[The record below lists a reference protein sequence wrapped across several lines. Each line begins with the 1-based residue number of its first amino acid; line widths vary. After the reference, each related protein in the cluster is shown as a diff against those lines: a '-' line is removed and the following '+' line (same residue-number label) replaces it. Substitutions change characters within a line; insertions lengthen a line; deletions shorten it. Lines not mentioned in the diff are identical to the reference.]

1 MRNKKQMNKLALQ
14 TKLKRLLIAGG
25 LAALVAVPLL
35 SGNAGMR
42 KVDAAQGDV
51 KINST
56 NFPDEEF
63 RKYISKNIDRNKDGV
78 LSKSEIKKVTEIR
91 LYISSKNGYGKTK
104 YYKCKNLTGIGIFT
118 ELAVLDCSDNKLTKL
133 DVSKNTKLVEL
144 DCGGNE
150 LTKLDVSKNTKLV
163 KLDCNRNKLTKL
175 DVSKNTKLEFV
186 NCGYNGIKELNV
198 SKLTKLKE
206 LHCYD
211 NKLTKLDVSK
221 NVKLEILECSSNNLT
236 GLDLRKNAKLVG
248 LFCDENKLTKLDL
261 TKNTKLHTLWCDDN
275 KLTKLDLTKN
285 TKLHILWCSSNKLT
299 KLDVTKNLDLVD
311 LYCYTNK
318 LAKLNVDKNEK
329 LVCLV
334 CSDNKLTQLRL
345 TNNKQLV
352 KLECAKNQLT
362 QLDTSQ
368 NNALVWVDCADNKLT
383 KLDFSASPLCD
394 SVVCNENKL
403 TEIIV
408 PKNMENDRIY
418 YDKNL
423 KVSIKKKTKPV
434 KNGTYFVEDT
444 YNYPY
449 CTFRV
454 TSTKAGNRT
463 VSLGAWT
470 NGGAF
475 GTKGWK
481 SYMKGIKYGNQ
492 TYKLTS
498 IDSGA
503 FAGATFSEYDG
514 NNNIVMGGSIKTIGS
529 KAFAGT
535 KVLKTITLGTS
546 VEKIGSYAFANS
558 RDLKVLKIKTTKLT
572 SKTLSKKTFA
582 GITSKTTVK
591 VPKSKLSAYK
601 KLFRKCGL
609 SKNVKVK
616 AI

>member
-14 TKLKRLLIAGG
+14 TKLKRLMVAGG

-35 SGNAGMR
+35 FSNAGMR

-56 NFPDEEF
+56 NFPDEGF
-63 RKYISKNIDRNKDGV
+63 RKYISENIDLNEDGV
-78 LSKSEIKKVTEIR
+78 LSKAEIKKVSEIT
-91 LYISSKNGYGKTK
+91 LEHYDGDGNEYV
-104 YYKCKNLTGIGIFT
+104 YNDLTGIGVFT
-118 ELAVLDCSDNKLTKL
+118 ELKRLECESQKSLSKL
-133 DVSKNTKLVEL
+133 DLH
-144 DCGGNE
+144 
-150 LTKLDVSKNTKLV
+150 
-163 KLDCNRNKLTKL
+163 
-175 DVSKNTKLEFV
+175 KNTKLEV
-186 NCGYNGIKELNV
+186 VKCGHNSIKELDV

-206 LHCYD
+206 LRCYD

-221 NVKLEILECSSNNLT
+221 NVKLEILACSSNNLT

-248 LFCDENKLTKLDL
+248 LYCSSNKLTKLNL
-261 TKNTKLHTLWCDDN
+261 TKNTKLHNLWCD
-275 KLTKLDLTKN
+275 
-285 TKLHILWCSSNKLT
+285 SNKLT
-299 KLDVTKNLDLVD
+299 KLDVTKNLDLVE
-311 LYCYTNK
+311 LICHTNK
-318 LAKLNVDKNEK
+318 LTKLNVDKNEK
-329 LVCLV
+329 LLCLL

-352 KLECAKNQLT
+352 WLECAKNQLT
-362 QLDTSQ
+362 QLDTSH
-368 NNALVWVDCADNKLT
+368 NNALVWVECTNNRLT

-394 SVVCNENKL
+394 SVVCHENKL

-444 YNYPY
+444 YKYPY
-449 CTFRV
+449 CCTFRV

-463 VSLGAWT
+463 ASVGVWT
-470 NGGAF
+470 DGSYFTQA
-475 GTKGWK
+475 GWK
-481 SYMKGIKYGNQ
+481 RYMKGVKYGNQ

-503 FAGATFSEYDG
+503 FAGGTFSEYNG
-514 NNNIVMGGSIKTIGS
+514 NNNIVIGGSIKTIGS

-609 SKNVKVK
+609 SRNVKVK

>member
-25 LAALVAVPLL
+25 LAALVAVSLL
-35 SGNAGMR
+35 LGNPGMR

-56 NFPDEEF
+56 NFPDEGF
-63 RKYISKNIDRNKDGV
+63 RKYISENIDLNEDGV
-78 LSKSEIKKVTEIR
+78 LSKAEIKKVTEIKLEHYDEAR
-91 LYISSKNGYGKTK
+91 NEYVYND
-104 YYKCKNLTGIGIFT
+104 LTGIGVFT
-118 ELAVLDCSDNKLTKL
+118 ELKRLECEDQKSLSKL
-133 DVSKNTKLVEL
+133 DLH
-144 DCGGNE
+144 
-150 LTKLDVSKNTKLV
+150 
-163 KLDCNRNKLTKL
+163 
-175 DVSKNTKLEFV
+175 KNTKLEFV
-186 NCGYNGIKELNV
+186 KCGNNSIKELNV

-206 LHCYD
+206 LRCYY

-221 NVKLEILECSSNNLT
+221 NVKLEILACSSNNLTGLDLRKNVKLEILACSSNNLT

-248 LFCDENKLTKLDL
+248 LYCSSNKLTKLNL
-261 TKNTKLHTLWCDDN
+261 TKNTKLHNLWCD
-275 KLTKLDLTKN
+275 
-285 TKLHILWCSSNKLT
+285 SNKLT
-299 KLDVTKNLDLVD
+299 KLDVTKNLDLVE
-311 LYCYTNK
+311 LICHTNK
-318 LAKLNVDKNEK
+318 LTKLNVDKNEK
-329 LVCLV
+329 LLCLL

-352 KLECAKNQLT
+352 WLECAKNQLT
-362 QLDTSQ
+362 QLDTSH
-368 NNALVWVDCADNKLT
+368 NNALVWVECTNNRLT

-394 SVVCNENKL
+394 SVVCHENKL

-444 YNYPY
+444 YKYPY
-449 CTFRV
+449 CCTFRV

-463 VSLGAWT
+463 ASVGVWT
-470 NGGAF
+470 DGSYFTQA
-475 GTKGWK
+475 GWK
-481 SYMKGIKYGNQ
+481 RYMKGVKYGNQ

-503 FAGATFSEYDG
+503 FAGATFYEYDG
-514 NNNIVMGGSIKTIGS
+514 NNNIVIGGSIKTIGS

>member
-56 NFPDEEF
+56 NFPDEGF
-63 RKYISKNIDRNKDGV
+63 RKYISENIDLNEDGV
-78 LSKSEIKKVTEIR
+78 LSKAEIKKVTEIKLEHYDEAR
-91 LYISSKNGYGKTK
+91 NEYVYND
-104 YYKCKNLTGIGIFT
+104 LTGIGVFT
-118 ELAVLDCSDNKLTKL
+118 ELKRLECEDQKSLSKL
-133 DVSKNTKLVEL
+133 DLH
-144 DCGGNE
+144 
-150 LTKLDVSKNTKLV
+150 
-163 KLDCNRNKLTKL
+163 
-175 DVSKNTKLEFV
+175 KNTKLEFV
-186 NCGYNGIKELNV
+186 KCGNNSIKELNV

-206 LHCYD
+206 LRCYY

-221 NVKLEILECSSNNLT
+221 NVKLEILACSSNNLT

-248 LFCDENKLTKLDL
+248 LYCSSNKLTKLNL
-261 TKNTKLHTLWCDDN
+261 TKNTKLHNLWCD
-275 KLTKLDLTKN
+275 
-285 TKLHILWCSSNKLT
+285 SNKLT
-299 KLDVTKNLDLVD
+299 KLDVTKNLDLVE
-311 LYCYTNK
+311 LICHTNK
-318 LAKLNVDKNEK
+318 LTKLNVDKNEK
-329 LVCLV
+329 LLCLL

-352 KLECAKNQLT
+352 WLECAKNQLT
-362 QLDTSQ
+362 QLDTSH
-368 NNALVWVDCADNKLT
+368 NNALVWVECTNNRLT

-394 SVVCNENKL
+394 SVVCHENKL

-444 YNYPY
+444 YKYPY
-449 CTFRV
+449 CCTFRV

-463 VSLGAWT
+463 ASVGVWT
-470 NGGAF
+470 DGSYFTQA
-475 GTKGWK
+475 GWK
-481 SYMKGIKYGNQ
+481 RYMKGVKYGNQ

-503 FAGATFSEYDG
+503 FAGGTFSEYNG
-514 NNNIVMGGSIKTIGS
+514 NNNIVIGGSIKTIGS

-609 SKNVKVK
+609 SRNVKVK

>member
-56 NFPDEEF
+56 NFPDEGF
-63 RKYISKNIDRNKDGV
+63 RKYISENIDLNEDGV
-78 LSKSEIKKVTEIR
+78 LSKAEIKKVTEIT
-91 LYISSKNGYGKTK
+91 LEHYDGDGNEYV
-104 YYKCKNLTGIGIFT
+104 YNDLTGIGVFT
-118 ELAVLDCSDNKLTKL
+118 ELKRLECESQKSLSKL
-133 DVSKNTKLVEL
+133 DLH
-144 DCGGNE
+144 
-150 LTKLDVSKNTKLV
+150 
-163 KLDCNRNKLTKL
+163 
-175 DVSKNTKLEFV
+175 KNTKLEFV
-186 NCGYNGIKELNV
+186 KCGRNGIKILNV

-206 LHCYD
+206 LRCYA

-221 NVKLEILECSSNNLT
+221 NVNLEILDCESNNLT
-236 GLDLRKNAKLVG
+236 GLDLRKNTKLVE
-248 LFCDENKLTKLDL
+248 LYCSSNKLTKLDL
-261 TKNTKLHTLWCDDN
+261 TKNTKLHNLWCN
-275 KLTKLDLTKN
+275 
-285 TKLHILWCSSNKLT
+285 SNKLT
-299 KLDVTKNLDLVD
+299 KLDVSKNTKLSKIVCSRNKLTQLDITKNLNLVD
-311 LYCYTNK
+311 LYCDANK

-329 LVCLV
+329 LVCLD
-334 CSDNKLTQLRL
+334 CSDNKLTQLHL

-352 KLECAKNQLT
+352 KLACAKNQLT
-362 QLDTSQ
+362 QLDTSH
-368 NNALVWVDCADNKLT
+368 NNALVWVECTNNRLT
-383 KLDFSASPLCD
+383 KLDLSASPLCQLIQ
-394 SVVCNENKL
+394 CEANKL
-403 TEIIV
+403 TEIIA
-408 PKNMENDRIY
+408 PKNIENDRIV

-463 VSLGAWT
+463 VSLGVWT

-481 SYMKGIKYGNQ
+481 SYMKGIKFGNQ

-514 NNNIVMGGSIKTIGS
+514 NNNIVIGGSIKTIGS

-572 SKTLSKKTFA
+572 SNKLSKKTFA
-582 GITSKTTVK
+582 GITTKTTVK
-591 VPKSKLSAYK
+591 VPKSKLSEYK

>member
-35 SGNAGMR
+35 LGNPGMR

-56 NFPDEEF
+56 NFPDEGF
-63 RKYISKNIDRNKDGV
+63 RKYISENIDLNEDGV
-78 LSKSEIKKVTEIR
+78 LSKAEIKKVTEIKLEHYDEAR
-91 LYISSKNGYGKTK
+91 NEYVYND
-104 YYKCKNLTGIGIFT
+104 LTGIGVFT
-118 ELAVLDCSDNKLTKL
+118 ELQTLECAGNELTKL

-248 LFCDENKLTKLDL
+248 LYCSSNKLTKLNL
-261 TKNTKLHTLWCDDN
+261 TKNTKLHNLWCD
-275 KLTKLDLTKN
+275 
-285 TKLHILWCSSNKLT
+285 SNKLT
-299 KLDVTKNLDLVD
+299 KLDVTKNLDLVE
-311 LYCYTNK
+311 LICHTNK
-318 LAKLNVDKNEK
+318 LTKLNVDKNEK
-329 LVCLV
+329 LLCLL

-352 KLECAKNQLT
+352 WLECAKNQLT
-362 QLDTSQ
+362 QLDTSH
-368 NNALVWVDCADNKLT
+368 NNALVWVECTNNRLT

-394 SVVCNENKL
+394 SVVCHENKL

-444 YNYPY
+444 YKYPY
-449 CTFRV
+449 CCTFRV

-463 VSLGAWT
+463 ASVGVWT
-470 NGGAF
+470 DGSYFTQA
-475 GTKGWK
+475 GWK
-481 SYMKGIKYGNQ
+481 RYMKGVKYGNQ

-503 FAGATFSEYDG
+503 FAGGTFSEYNG
-514 NNNIVMGGSIKTIGS
+514 NNNIVIGGSIKTIGS

-591 VPKSKLSAYK
+591 VPKSKLSEYK

>member
-1 MRNKKQMNKLALQ
+1 
-14 TKLKRLLIAGG
+14 
-25 LAALVAVPLL
+25 
-35 SGNAGMR
+35 MR

-56 NFPDEEF
+56 NFPDEGF
-63 RKYISKNIDRNKDGV
+63 RKYISENIDLNEDGV
-78 LSKSEIKKVTEIR
+78 LSKAEIKKVTEIKLEHYDEAR
-91 LYISSKNGYGKTK
+91 NEYVYND
-104 YYKCKNLTGIGIFT
+104 LTGIGVFT
-118 ELAVLDCSDNKLTKL
+118 ELKRLECEDQKSLSKL
-133 DVSKNTKLVEL
+133 DLH
-144 DCGGNE
+144 
-150 LTKLDVSKNTKLV
+150 
-163 KLDCNRNKLTKL
+163 
-175 DVSKNTKLEFV
+175 KNTKLEFV
-186 NCGYNGIKELNV
+186 KCGRNGIKELNV

-206 LHCYD
+206 LRCYV

-221 NVKLEILECSSNNLT
+221 NVNLEILDCESNNLT
-236 GLDLRKNAKLVG
+236 GLDLRKNTKLVELYCG
-248 LFCDENKLTKLDL
+248 GNKLTKLDL
-261 TKNTKLHTLWCDDN
+261 TKNTKLHDLWCDSN
-275 KLTKLDLTKN
+275 KLIKLDVSKN
-285 TKLHILWCSSNKLT
+285 TKLSRIVCSSNKLT

-311 LYCYTNK
+311 LYCDTNK
-318 LAKLNVDKNEK
+318 LTKLNVDKNEK
-329 LVCLV
+329 LIGLV
-334 CSDNKLTQLRL
+334 CSDNKLAQLHL

-362 QLDTSQ
+362 QLDTSH
-368 NNALVWVDCADNKLT
+368 NNALVWVVCTNNRLT
-383 KLDFSASPLCD
+383 KLDFSASPLCN

-470 NGGAF
+470 NAGAF

-481 SYMKGIKYGNQ
+481 SYMKGVKYGNQ

-503 FAGATFSEYDG
+503 FAGGTFSEYDG
-514 NNNIVMGGSIKTIGS
+514 NNNIVIGGSIKTIGS

>member
-56 NFPDEEF
+56 NFPDEGF

-78 LSKSEIKKVTEIR
+78 LSKAEIKKVTEIK
-91 LYISSKNGYGKTK
+91 LEHYDETGNEYV
-104 YYKCKNLTGIGIFT
+104 YNDLTGIGVFT
-118 ELAVLDCSDNKLTKL
+118 ELKRLECESQKDLSKL
-133 DVSKNTKLVEL
+133 DLH
-144 DCGGNE
+144 
-150 LTKLDVSKNTKLV
+150 
-163 KLDCNRNKLTKL
+163 
-175 DVSKNTKLEFV
+175 KNTKLEFV
-186 NCGYNGIKELNV
+186 KCGRNGIKELNV

-206 LHCYD
+206 LRCYVNKLTKLDVSKNVNLEILDCESNNLTGLDLRKNTKLVELYCGGNKLTKLDLTKNTKLNNLWCYD

-221 NVKLEILECSSNNLT
+221 NTKLFKIN
-236 GLDLRKNAKLVG
+236 
-248 LFCDENKLTKLDL
+248 CDNNKLTKLDL
-261 TKNTKLHTLWCDDN
+261 TKNL
-275 KLTKLDLTKN
+275 
-285 TKLHILWCSSNKLT
+285 
-299 KLDVTKNLDLVD
+299 NLIY
-311 LYCYTNK
+311 LYCSGNK
-318 LAKLNVDKNEK
+318 FTGLNVDKNEK
-329 LVCLV
+329 LECLW
-334 CSDNKLTQLRL
+334 CNDNKLTKLRL

-352 KLECAKNQLT
+352 SLECTRNQLT
-362 QLDTSQ
+362 QLDTSH

-383 KLDFSASPLCD
+383 KLDLSASPLCQRI
-394 SVVCNENKL
+394 VCEENKL

-408 PKNMENDRIY
+408 PKNMETDGIM

-470 NGGAF
+470 NAGAF
-475 GTKGWK
+475 GTKVWK
-481 SYMKGIKYGNQ
+481 SYMKGVKYGNQ

-503 FAGATFSEYDG
+503 FAGGTFSEYDG
-514 NNNIVMGGSIKTIGS
+514 NNNIVIGGSIKTIGS

-535 KVLKTITLGTS
+535 KVLKAITLGTS

>member
-14 TKLKRLLIAGG
+14 TKLKRLMVAGG

-35 SGNAGMR
+35 FSNAGMR

-56 NFPDEEF
+56 NFPDEGF
-63 RKYISKNIDRNKDGV
+63 RKYISENIDLNEDGV
-78 LSKSEIKKVTEIR
+78 LSKAEIKKVSEIT
-91 LYISSKNGYGKTK
+91 LEHYDGDGNEYV
-104 YYKCKNLTGIGIFT
+104 YNDLTGIGVFT
-118 ELAVLDCSDNKLTKL
+118 ELKRLECESQKSLSKL
-133 DVSKNTKLVEL
+133 DLH
-144 DCGGNE
+144 
-150 LTKLDVSKNTKLV
+150 
-163 KLDCNRNKLTKL
+163 
-175 DVSKNTKLEFV
+175 KNTKLEV
-186 NCGYNGIKELNV
+186 VKCGYNSIKELDV

-206 LHCYD
+206 LRCYD

-221 NVKLEILECSSNNLT
+221 NVKLEILDCVSNNLT
-236 GLDLRKNAKLVG
+236 GLDLRKNTKLVV
-248 LFCDENKLTKLDL
+248 LCCDE
-261 TKNTKLHTLWCDDN
+261 N

-285 TKLHILWCSSNKLT
+285 TKLHILWCRSNKLT

-311 LYCYTNK
+311 LNCETNK
-318 LAKLNVDKNEK
+318 LTKLNVDKNEK

-334 CSDNKLTQLRL
+334 CSDNKLTQLHL

-362 QLDTSQ
+362 QLDTSH
-368 NNALVWVDCADNKLT
+368 NNALVWVECTNNRLT

-434 KNGTYFVEDT
+434 KNGAYFVEDT

-514 NNNIVMGGSIKTIGS
+514 NNNIVIGGSIKTIGS

-535 KVLKTITLGTS
+535 KVLRTITLGTS

>member
-56 NFPDEEF
+56 NFPDEGF

-78 LSKSEIKKVTEIR
+78 LSKAEIKKVTEIK
-91 LYISSKNGYGKTK
+91 LEHYDETGNEYV
-104 YYKCKNLTGIGIFT
+104 YNDLTGIGVFT
-118 ELAVLDCSDNKLTKL
+118 ELKRLECESQKSLSKL
-133 DVSKNTKLVEL
+133 DLH
-144 DCGGNE
+144 
-150 LTKLDVSKNTKLV
+150 
-163 KLDCNRNKLTKL
+163 
-175 DVSKNTKLEFV
+175 KNTKLEFV
-186 NCGYNGIKELNV
+186 NCGHNGIKELNV

-206 LHCYD
+206 LSCYD
-211 NKLTKLDVSK
+211 NKLTKL
-221 NVKLEILECSSNNLT
+221 NVKLEILTCDSNNLT
-236 GLDLRKNAKLVG
+236 GLDLRKNTKLVE
-248 LFCDENKLTKLDL
+248 LYCSSNKLTKLNL
-261 TKNTKLHTLWCDDN
+261 TKNTKLHDLWCDSN
-275 KLTKLDLTKN
+275 KLIKLDVSKN
-285 TKLHILWCSSNKLT
+285 TKLSRIVCSSNKLT

-311 LYCYTNK
+311 LYCDTNK
-318 LAKLNVDKNEK
+318 LTKLNVDKNEK
-329 LVCLV
+329 LIGLV
-334 CSDNKLTQLRL
+334 CSDNKLAQLHL

-362 QLDTSQ
+362 QLDTSH
-368 NNALVWVDCADNKLT
+368 NNALVWVVCTNNRLT
-383 KLDFSASPLCD
+383 KLDFSASPLCN

-470 NGGAF
+470 NAGAF

-481 SYMKGIKYGNQ
+481 SYMKGVKYGNQ

-503 FAGATFSEYDG
+503 FAGGTFSEYDG
-514 NNNIVMGGSIKTIGS
+514 NNNIVIGGSIKTIGS

>member
-1 MRNKKQMNKLALQ
+1 MRNKKQMQKTALK
-14 TKLKRLLIAGG
+14 TKVKRMLIAGG
-25 LAALVAVPLL
+25 LTALVAVPLL
-35 SGNAGMR
+35 LGNAGMR

-78 LSKSEIKKVTEIR
+78 LSKAEIKKVTEIK
-91 LYISSKNGYGKTK
+91 LEHYDEAGNEYV
-104 YYKCKNLTGIGIFT
+104 YNDLTGIGVFT
-118 ELAVLDCSDNKLTKL
+118 ELKRLECESQKSLSKL
-133 DVSKNTKLVEL
+133 DLH
-144 DCGGNE
+144 
-150 LTKLDVSKNTKLV
+150 
-163 KLDCNRNKLTKL
+163 
-175 DVSKNTKLEFV
+175 KNTKLEFV
-186 NCGYNGIKELNV
+186 ECDNNGIKELNV
-198 SKLTKLKE
+198 SQLTKLKE
-206 LHCYD
+206 LCCSY

-221 NVKLEILECSSNNLT
+221 NVKLEILACMSNNLT
-236 GLDLRKNAKLVG
+236 GLDLRKNTKLVE
-248 LFCDENKLTKLDL
+248 LSCSSNKLTKLDL
-261 TKNTKLHTLWCDDN
+261 TKNTKLHDLWCDSN
-275 KLTKLDLTKN
+275 KLTKLDVSKN
-285 TKLHILWCSSNKLT
+285 TKLSEIYCRSNKLT
-299 KLDVTKNLDLVD
+299 KLDVTKNLDLVY
-311 LYCYTNK
+311 LYCDTNK
-318 LAKLNVDKNEK
+318 LTKLNVDKNEK
-329 LVCLV
+329 LVCLN
-334 CSDNKLTQLRL
+334 CSDNKLTQLHL

-362 QLDTSQ
+362 QLDTSH
-368 NNALVWVDCADNKLT
+368 NNALLWVVCTNNRLT
-383 KLDFSASPLCD
+383 KLDFSASPLFA
-394 SVVCNENKL
+394 SVVCYENKL

-423 KVSIKKKTKPV
+423 QVSIKKKTKPV
-434 KNGTYFVEDT
+434 KNGAYFVEDT

-463 VSLGAWT
+463 ASVGVWT
-470 NGGAF
+470 NGSYC
-475 GTKGWK
+475 TQDGWK
-481 SYMKGIKYGNQ
+481 GYMKGIKYGNQ

-503 FAGATFSEYDG
+503 FAGAIFSEYDG
-514 NNNIVMGGSIKTIGS
+514 NNNIVIGGSIKTIGS

-591 VPKSKLSAYK
+591 VPKSKLNAYK

>member
-35 SGNAGMR
+35 LGNPGMR

-56 NFPDEEF
+56 NFPDEGF
-63 RKYISKNIDRNKDGV
+63 RKYISENIDLNEDGV
-78 LSKSEIKKVTEIR
+78 LSKAEIKKVTEIKLEHYDEAR
-91 LYISSKNGYGKTK
+91 NEYVYND
-104 YYKCKNLTGIGIFT
+104 LTGIGVFT
-118 ELAVLDCSDNKLTKL
+118 ELKRLECEDQKSLSKL
-133 DVSKNTKLVEL
+133 DLH
-144 DCGGNE
+144 
-150 LTKLDVSKNTKLV
+150 
-163 KLDCNRNKLTKL
+163 
-175 DVSKNTKLEFV
+175 KNTKLEFV
-186 NCGYNGIKELNV
+186 KCGNNSIKELNV

-206 LHCYD
+206 LRCYY

-221 NVKLEILECSSNNLT
+221 NVKLEILACSSNNLT

-248 LFCDENKLTKLDL
+248 LYCSSNKLTKLNL
-261 TKNTKLHTLWCDDN
+261 TKNTKLHNLWCD
-275 KLTKLDLTKN
+275 
-285 TKLHILWCSSNKLT
+285 SNKLT
-299 KLDVTKNLDLVD
+299 KLDVTKNLDLVE
-311 LYCYTNK
+311 LICHTNK
-318 LAKLNVDKNEK
+318 LTKLNVDKNEK
-329 LVCLV
+329 LLCLL

-352 KLECAKNQLT
+352 WLECAKNQLT
-362 QLDTSQ
+362 QLDTSH
-368 NNALVWVDCADNKLT
+368 NNALVWVECTNNRLT

-394 SVVCNENKL
+394 SVVCHENKL

-444 YNYPY
+444 YKYPY
-449 CTFRV
+449 CCTFRV

-463 VSLGAWT
+463 ASVGVWT
-470 NGGAF
+470 DGSYFTQA
-475 GTKGWK
+475 GWK
-481 SYMKGIKYGNQ
+481 RYMKGVKYGNQ

-503 FAGATFSEYDG
+503 FAGGTFSEYNG
-514 NNNIVMGGSIKTIGS
+514 NNNIVIGGSIKTIGS

-609 SKNVKVK
+609 SRNVKVK

>member
-35 SGNAGMR
+35 LGNPGMR

-56 NFPDEEF
+56 NFPDEGF
-63 RKYISKNIDRNKDGV
+63 RKYISENIDLNEDGV
-78 LSKSEIKKVTEIR
+78 LSKAEIKKVTEIKLEHYDEAR
-91 LYISSKNGYGKTK
+91 NEYVYND
-104 YYKCKNLTGIGIFT
+104 LTGIGVFT
-118 ELAVLDCSDNKLTKL
+118 ELKRLECEDQKSLSKL
-133 DVSKNTKLVEL
+133 DLH
-144 DCGGNE
+144 
-150 LTKLDVSKNTKLV
+150 
-163 KLDCNRNKLTKL
+163 
-175 DVSKNTKLEFV
+175 KNTKLEFV
-186 NCGYNGIKELNV
+186 KCGNNSIKELNV

-206 LHCYD
+206 LRCNY

-221 NVKLEILECSSNNLT
+221 NVKLEILACSSNNLT

-248 LFCDENKLTKLDL
+248 LYCSSNKLTKLNL
-261 TKNTKLHTLWCDDN
+261 TKNTKLHNLWCD
-275 KLTKLDLTKN
+275 
-285 TKLHILWCSSNKLT
+285 SNKLT
-299 KLDVTKNLDLVD
+299 KLDVTKNLDLVE
-311 LYCYTNK
+311 LICHTNK
-318 LAKLNVDKNEK
+318 LTKLNVDKNEK
-329 LVCLV
+329 LLCLL

-352 KLECAKNQLT
+352 WLECAKNQLT
-362 QLDTSQ
+362 QLDTSH
-368 NNALVWVDCADNKLT
+368 NNALVWVECTNNRLT

-394 SVVCNENKL
+394 SVVCHENKL

-444 YNYPY
+444 YKYPY
-449 CTFRV
+449 CCTFRV

-463 VSLGAWT
+463 ASVGVWT
-470 NGGAF
+470 DGSYFTQA
-475 GTKGWK
+475 GWK
-481 SYMKGIKYGNQ
+481 RYMKGVKYGNQ

-503 FAGATFSEYDG
+503 FAGATFYEYDG
-514 NNNIVMGGSIKTIGS
+514 NNNIVIGGSIKTIGS

>member
-35 SGNAGMR
+35 LGNPGMR

-56 NFPDEEF
+56 NFPDEGF
-63 RKYISKNIDRNKDGV
+63 RKYISENIDLNEDGV
-78 LSKSEIKKVTEIR
+78 LSKAEIKKVTEIKLEHYDEAR
-91 LYISSKNGYGKTK
+91 NEYVYND
-104 YYKCKNLTGIGIFT
+104 LTGIGVFT
-118 ELAVLDCSDNKLTKL
+118 ELKRLECEDQKSLSKL
-133 DVSKNTKLVEL
+133 DLH
-144 DCGGNE
+144 
-150 LTKLDVSKNTKLV
+150 
-163 KLDCNRNKLTKL
+163 
-175 DVSKNTKLEFV
+175 KNTKLEFV
-186 NCGYNGIKELNV
+186 KCGNNSIKELNV
-198 SKLTKLKE
+198 SKLTELKE
-206 LHCYD
+206 LRCYY

-221 NVKLEILECSSNNLT
+221 NVKLEILACSSNNLT

-248 LFCDENKLTKLDL
+248 LYCSSNKLTKLNL
-261 TKNTKLHTLWCDDN
+261 TKNTKLHNLWCD
-275 KLTKLDLTKN
+275 
-285 TKLHILWCSSNKLT
+285 SNKLT
-299 KLDVTKNLDLVD
+299 KLDVTKNLDLVE
-311 LYCYTNK
+311 LICHTNK
-318 LAKLNVDKNEK
+318 LTKLNVDKNEK
-329 LVCLV
+329 LLCLL

-352 KLECAKNQLT
+352 WLECAKNQLT
-362 QLDTSQ
+362 QLDTSH
-368 NNALVWVDCADNKLT
+368 NNALVWVECTNNRLT

-394 SVVCNENKL
+394 SVVCHENKL

-444 YNYPY
+444 YKYPY
-449 CTFRV
+449 CCTFRV

-463 VSLGAWT
+463 ASVGVWT
-470 NGGAF
+470 DGSYFTQA
-475 GTKGWK
+475 GWK
-481 SYMKGIKYGNQ
+481 RYMKGVKYGNQ

-503 FAGATFSEYDG
+503 FAGGTFSEYNG
-514 NNNIVMGGSIKTIGS
+514 NNNIVIGGSIKTIGS

-609 SKNVKVK
+609 SRNVKVK

>member
-56 NFPDEEF
+56 NFPDEGF

-78 LSKSEIKKVTEIR
+78 LSKAEIKKVTEIK
-91 LYISSKNGYGKTK
+91 LEHYDETGNEYV
-104 YYKCKNLTGIGIFT
+104 YNDLTGIGVFT
-118 ELAVLDCSDNKLTKL
+118 ELKRLECESQKDLSKL
-133 DVSKNTKLVEL
+133 DLH
-144 DCGGNE
+144 
-150 LTKLDVSKNTKLV
+150 
-163 KLDCNRNKLTKL
+163 
-175 DVSKNTKLEFV
+175 KNTKLEFV
-186 NCGYNGIKELNV
+186 KCGRNGIKELNV

-206 LHCYD
+206 LRCYVNKLTKLDVSKNVNLEILDCESNNLTGLDLRKNTKLVELYCGGNKLTKLDLTKNTKLNNLWCYD

-221 NVKLEILECSSNNLT
+221 NTKLFKIN
-236 GLDLRKNAKLVG
+236 
-248 LFCDENKLTKLDL
+248 CDNNKLTKLDL
-261 TKNTKLHTLWCDDN
+261 TKNL
-275 KLTKLDLTKN
+275 
-285 TKLHILWCSSNKLT
+285 
-299 KLDVTKNLDLVD
+299 NLIY
-311 LYCYTNK
+311 LYCSGNK
-318 LAKLNVDKNEK
+318 FTGLNVDKNEK
-329 LVCLV
+329 LECLW
-334 CSDNKLTQLRL
+334 CNDNKLTKLRL

-352 KLECAKNQLT
+352 SLECTRNQLT
-362 QLDTSQ
+362 QLDTSH

-383 KLDFSASPLCD
+383 KLDLSASPLCQRI
-394 SVVCNENKL
+394 VCEENKL

-408 PKNMENDRIY
+408 PKNMETDGIM

-444 YNYPY
+444 YNHPY
-449 CTFRV
+449 CIFRV

-463 VSLGAWT
+463 AALGVWSNA
-470 NGGAF
+470 GAF

-481 SYMKGIKYGNQ
+481 RNMKGIKYGNQ

-503 FAGATFSEYDG
+503 FAGATFTEYDG
-514 NNNIVMGGSIKTIGS
+514 NNNIVIGGSIKTIGS

>member
-56 NFPDEEF
+56 NFPDEGF

-78 LSKSEIKKVTEIR
+78 LSKAEIKKVTEIK
-91 LYISSKNGYGKTK
+91 LEHYDETGNEYV
-104 YYKCKNLTGIGIFT
+104 YNDLTGIGVFT
-118 ELAVLDCSDNKLTKL
+118 ELKRLECESQKSLSKL
-133 DVSKNTKLVEL
+133 DLH
-144 DCGGNE
+144 
-150 LTKLDVSKNTKLV
+150 
-163 KLDCNRNKLTKL
+163 
-175 DVSKNTKLEFV
+175 KNTKLEFV
-186 NCGYNGIKELNV
+186 KCGRNGIKELNV

-206 LHCYD
+206 LRCYVNKLTKLDVSKNVNLEILDCESNNLTGLDLRKNTKLVELYCGGNKLTKLDLTKNTKLNNLWCYD

-221 NVKLEILECSSNNLT
+221 NTKLFKIN
-236 GLDLRKNAKLVG
+236 
-248 LFCDENKLTKLDL
+248 CDNNKLTKLDL
-261 TKNTKLHTLWCDDN
+261 TKNL
-275 KLTKLDLTKN
+275 
-285 TKLHILWCSSNKLT
+285 
-299 KLDVTKNLDLVD
+299 NLIY
-311 LYCYTNK
+311 LYCSGNK
-318 LAKLNVDKNEK
+318 FTGLNVDKNEK
-329 LVCLV
+329 LECLW
-334 CSDNKLTQLRL
+334 CNDNKLTKLRL

-352 KLECAKNQLT
+352 SLECTRNQLT
-362 QLDTSQ
+362 QLDTSH

-383 KLDFSASPLCD
+383 KLDLSASPLCQRI
-394 SVVCNENKL
+394 VCEENKL

-408 PKNMENDRIY
+408 PKNMETDGIM

-444 YNYPY
+444 YNHPY
-449 CTFRV
+449 CIFRV

-463 VSLGAWT
+463 AALGVWSNA
-470 NGGAF
+470 GAF

-481 SYMKGIKYGNQ
+481 RNMKGIKYGNQ

-503 FAGATFSEYDG
+503 FAGATFTEYDG
-514 NNNIVMGGSIKTIGS
+514 NNNIVIGGSIKTIGS

>member
-14 TKLKRLLIAGG
+14 TKLKRLLIAGE

-35 SGNAGMR
+35 LGNPGMR

-56 NFPDEEF
+56 NFPDAEF

-78 LSKSEIKKVTEIR
+78 LSKAEIKKVTEIK
-91 LYISSKNGYGKTK
+91 LEPYDEAGNEYV
-104 YYKCKNLTGIGIFT
+104 YNDLTGIGVFT
-118 ELAVLDCSDNKLTKL
+118 ELKRLECESQKSLSKL
-133 DVSKNTKLVEL
+133 DLH
-144 DCGGNE
+144 
-150 LTKLDVSKNTKLV
+150 
-163 KLDCNRNKLTKL
+163 
-175 DVSKNTKLEFV
+175 KNTKLEV
-186 NCGYNGIKELNV
+186 VKCGHNSIKELDV

-206 LHCYD
+206 LRCYD

-221 NVKLEILECSSNNLT
+221 NVKLEILDCVSNNLT
-236 GLDLRKNAKLVG
+236 GLDLRKNTKLVV
-248 LFCDENKLTKLDL
+248 LCCDE
-261 TKNTKLHTLWCDDN
+261 N

-285 TKLHILWCSSNKLT
+285 TKLHILWCRSNKLT
-299 KLDVTKNLDLVD
+299 KFDVTKNLDLVD
-311 LYCYTNK
+311 LNCETNK
-318 LAKLNVDKNEK
+318 LTKLNVDKNEK

-334 CSDNKLTQLRL
+334 CSDNKLTQLHL

-362 QLDTSQ
+362 QLDTSH
-368 NNALVWVDCADNKLT
+368 NNALVWVVCTNNRLT
-383 KLDFSASPLCD
+383 KLDFSASPLFG

-423 KVSIKKKTKPV
+423 KVSIKKTKPV

-463 VSLGAWT
+463 ASVGVWT
-470 NGGAF
+470 NGSYF
-475 GTKGWK
+475 TQDGWK
-481 SYMKGIKYGNQ
+481 GYMKGIKYGNQ

-514 NNNIVMGGSIKTIGS
+514 NNNIVIGGSIKTIGS